1 MNRDATRRTPS
12 IPALAHL
19 SDEDILDMCAVAA
32 LYSECI
38 EHREG
43 PDGGVRF
50 LMSRCQWSERDARD
64 AIEIGRSI
72 VGHLRVPR
80 AKWDKVRESTAM
92 PIIERLEAR
101 LSSRSRN

>member
-1 MNRDATRRTPS
+1 
-12 IPALAHL
+12 
-19 SDEDILDMCAVAA
+19 MCVLAA

-50 LMSRCQWSERDARD
+50 LMSQCQWSERDARD
-64 AIEIGRSI
+64 AIQIGRSI
-72 VGHLRVPR
+72 VGHIRVPR
-80 AKWDKVRESTAM
+80 REWDKARESTAM

-101 LSSRSRN
+101 LTSAKRN